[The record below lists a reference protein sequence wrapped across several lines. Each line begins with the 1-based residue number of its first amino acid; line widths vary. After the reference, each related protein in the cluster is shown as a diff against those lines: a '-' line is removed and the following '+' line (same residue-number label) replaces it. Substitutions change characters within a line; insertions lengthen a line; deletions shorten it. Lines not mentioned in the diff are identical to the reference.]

1 MGLVQYDSS
10 DEEEEVQTPIPTFK
24 TPSPAFNIHPRGSTR
39 TSTHR
44 LTQAPIYPP
53 QQPSAAPPAPASPP
67 AAPSPQPAATQPA
80 PTTPPRAPVL
90 GPVLGPSRPPPLSS
104 SDAAAAAAAAAV
116 DLAFLSA
123 PSPPDPTSVPD
134 PAEPEQSRSPYTATR
149 ALLRD
154 LTLPAVADLDIP
166 GSPPGAPSAA
176 DDALTAKVEGFLR
189 LKRRRRREGGG
200 GGEGEREGEQQQ
212 HFNARLAGSVGMRNP
227 ALMGRL
233 LQFVGVETE
242 FDDAGGGGL
251 GNKRRPTE
259 QYATVLGADVWDPH
273 GFPAWAYRGELR
285 KAQERAARE
294 RERGKGEPVEFVPAA
309 AAASGTG
316 SGGSA
321 AGSKAGSR
329 AGTPGVA
336 GVKRKGRFDT

>member
-10 DEEEEVQTPIPTFK
+10 DEEEEVQTPIP
-24 TPSPAFNIHPRGSTR
+24 N
-39 TSTHR
+39 
-44 LTQAPIYPP
+44 
-53 QQPSAAPPAPASPP
+53 
-67 AAPSPQPAATQPA
+67 
-80 PTTPPRAPVL
+80 
-90 GPVLGPSRPPPLSS
+90 
-104 SDAAAAAAAAAV
+104 
-116 DLAFLSA
+116 
-123 PSPPDPTSVPD
+123 PTSVPD

-242 FDDAGGGGL
+242 FDDASVAGGDEGGNGEGDKDGGASGGGGL